1 MKITDKLIPRGKYN
15 RPGTKS
21 EPKRVCVHYTG
32 DLGASA
38 ERLAL
43 FFCTNVNATTS
54 SQYVVGTDGEVIRC
68 VPDDEIAYGASGK
81 NAGTIHIEVCYKSAD
96 GRFEEASVKALN
108 ELVLYLM
115 PRYHIAAKDVV
126 RHYDLTGK
134 HCPAYYVDAARW
146 QELHERITSKP
157 TASAPAP
164 AEKKLYRVQVGAFS
178 SRANAEA
185 YAEKVKAA
193 GFGAFVVDV

>member
-1 MKITDKLIPRGKYN
+1 M
-15 RPGTKS
+15 
-21 EPKRVCVHYTG
+21 
-32 DLGASA
+32 
-38 ERLAL
+38 
-43 FFCTNVNATTS
+43 
-54 SQYVVGTDGEVIRC
+54 IRC

-115 PRYHIAAKDVV
+115 ARYHIAAKDVV

-193 GFGAFVVDV
+193 GFGAFVVEV